1 MLLLMLLALTRLA
14 TSQELLLLIVKMV
27 PEDIS
32 VQVEQ
37 VNIIRVLAQLLQS
50 IKQLD
55 VLLIKS
61 FVLK

>member
-50 IKQLD
+50 IKQLN